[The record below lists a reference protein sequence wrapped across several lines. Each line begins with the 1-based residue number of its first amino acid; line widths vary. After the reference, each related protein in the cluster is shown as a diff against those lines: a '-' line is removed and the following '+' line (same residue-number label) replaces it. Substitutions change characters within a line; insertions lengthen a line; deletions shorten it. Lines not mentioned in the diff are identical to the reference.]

1 MEGAAFLGKLVSY
14 PLTDFQCLK
23 TFSSGVESMDK
34 FIRGD
39 FRLSVENHYCQ
50 AYAVKLEEE
59 IVAIFA
65 LSFDSLD
72 LDFDDKEGLQSG
84 YSSTSSP
91 DVDYDYQE
99 TFYAKPRYPAMD
111 IAYLAIQKK
120 WRGKHIGDFL
130 IKQIADLARRQTL
143 AGCQFLTVEALATNE
158 YSAVG
163 FYERC
168 GFAPNEVK
176 KPYKDTLRMYMTLY
190 SKDEMYDE

>member
-1 MEGAAFLGKLVSY
+1 M
-14 PLTDFQCLK
+14 
-23 TFSSGVESMDK
+23 
-34 FIRGD
+34 
-39 FRLSVENHYCQ
+39 SVENHYCQ
-50 AYAVKLEEE
+50 AYTVTFEDE

-72 LDFDDKEGLQSG
+72 LDSDDKEELQSG
-84 YSSTSSP
+84 YSSTASP
-91 DVDYDYQE
+91 GVDANYQD
-99 TFYAKPRYPAMD
+99 TFYSKPRYPAMD
-111 IAYLAIQKK
+111 IAYLAIQKN
-120 WRGKHIGDFL
+120 WQGKHIGDFL

-158 YSAVG
+158 YCAVG

-190 SKDEMYDE
+190 SKEEVFDE

>member
-1 MEGAAFLGKLVSY
+1 MERTTFLGKLVSF

-23 TFSSGVESMDK
+23 SFSSGVKSMDK

-50 AYAVKLEEE
+50 AYAVKFEDE

-72 LDFDDKEGLQSG
+72 LDSDDKEELQSG
-84 YSSTSSP
+84 FSSTASP
-91 DVDYDYQE
+91 DVDFNYQD

-111 IAYLAIQKK
+111 IAYLAIQEK

-143 AGCQFLTVEALATNE
+143 AGCQFLTVEALATKE

-190 SKDEMYDE
+190 AKEDEAEE

>member
-1 MEGAAFLGKLVSY
+1 MERSAFLGKLVSY
-14 PLTDFQCLK
+14 PLTDFQCLN

-50 AYAVKLEEE
+50 AYVVKLEEDV
-59 IVAIFA
+59 VAIFA

-72 LDFDDKEGLQSG
+72 LDPDDKEELQSG
-84 YSSTSSP
+84 FSSTASP
-91 DVDYDYQE
+91 DIDYDYQE
-99 TFYAKPRYPAMD
+99 IFYAKPRYPAMD
-111 IAYLAIQKK
+111 IAYLAIQEK
-120 WRGKHIGDFL
+120 WKGKHIGDFL

-143 AGCQFLTVEALATNE
+143 AGCQFLTVEALATKE

-168 GFAPNEVK
+168 GFSPNEVK
-176 KPYKDTLRMYMTLY
+176 KPYKDTLRMYMALY
-190 SKDEMYDE
+190 SKDE

>member
-1 MEGAAFLGKLVSY
+1 MEGTAFLGKLVSY
-14 PLTDFQCLK
+14 PLSDFQCLQIF
-23 TFSSGVESMDK
+23 TSGVESMDK

-72 LDFDDKEGLQSG
+72 LDSDDKEELQSG
-84 YSSTSSP
+84 FSSTASP
-91 DVDYDYQE
+91 EIGFDYQE

-111 IAYLAIQKK
+111 IAYLAIQEK

-130 IKQIADLARRQTL
+130 IKQIADL
-143 AGCQFLTVEALATNE
+143 
-158 YSAVG
+158 
-163 FYERC
+163 
-168 GFAPNEVK
+168 K
-176 KPYKDTLRMYMTLY
+176 KKADIGRLSVPYG
-190 SKDEMYDE
+190 